1 MNIVSNQ
8 KITEMATVTW
18 SFPPWANA
26 ALSPVV
32 YSLTSASGKA
42 GSTQS
47 PRDQVSAL
55 RADEEAWALA
65 STSLPVF
72 IPSRMFW
79 KNLHSQSLQV
89 STLLPPSHPPG
100 SCLNSTV
107 KIPVLGARVGL

>member
-32 YSLTSASGKA
+32 YSLTPASGKA

-47 PRDQVSAL
+47 PRDQVPAL

-65 STSLPVF
+65 STSLRF
-72 IPSRMFW
+72 
-79 KNLHSQSLQV
+79 HSQQDVLEEPAQPKPAG
-89 STLLPPSHPPG
+89 LHFAAP
-100 SCLNSTV
+100 
-107 KIPVLGARVGL
+107 IPFPWFLFE